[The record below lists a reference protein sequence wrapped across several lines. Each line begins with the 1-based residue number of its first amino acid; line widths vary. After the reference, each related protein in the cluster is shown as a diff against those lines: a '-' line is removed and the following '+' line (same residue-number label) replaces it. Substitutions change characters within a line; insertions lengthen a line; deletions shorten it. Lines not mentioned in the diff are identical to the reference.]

1 MVAPSSRAARRRGG
15 AGDGGGTIVAGRSD
29 DRGGRRTPCARSR
42 ITARPALLQSGSA
55 FGGTGDSSTEAPVEG
70 ARGAIT
76 VSDERYDVVVV
87 GGGPGGSSAATFLCR
102 GGLKVALFERDAF
115 PRFHVGESLMPAAM
129 LLLEQ
134 MGVRREIEAR
144 GFQIKYGAMF
154 FDEEQGLER
163 TFYFLP
169 GQAWP
174 NYSYEVPRAEF
185 DTVLLEHAR
194 RSGAAVFQPASV
206 ESADFDHDGVTVRVS
221 GAGMPPVVRARML
234 VDASGRSSF
243 IATRL
248 GDRFV
253 AVGDAVTFVDP
264 IFSGGVYIALRTG
277 QLAAQAILRA
287 FADGR
292 FEARGFHAYQRQ
304 AERGVAPLFKFIH
317 KYYEPVFFDLFMHPR
332 RLFGMYEAVLNVLSG
347 GSFIRFGVRTRLSLA
362 VLFVIARISTWL
374 SRRAGRPVESRLEW

>member
-55 FGGTGDSSTEAPVEG
+55 FGGTSDGSAEAPGEG

-174 NYSYEVPRAEF
+174 TTRTKFRAPSS
-185 DTVLLEHAR
+185 TPSCWNTRAAR
-194 RSGAAVFQPASV
+194 VRPSSSPPAS
-206 ESADFDHDGVTVRVS
+206 
-221 GAGMPPVVRARML
+221 
-234 VDASGRSSF
+234 
-243 IATRL
+243 
-248 GDRFV
+248 
-253 AVGDAVTFVDP
+253 
-264 IFSGGVYIALRTG
+264 
-277 QLAAQAILRA
+277 
-287 FADGR
+287 
-292 FEARGFHAYQRQ
+292 
-304 AERGVAPLFKFIH
+304 
-317 KYYEPVFFDLFMHPR
+317 
-332 RLFGMYEAVLNVLSG
+332 
-347 GSFIRFGVRTRLSLA
+347 
-362 VLFVIARISTWL
+362 
-374 SRRAGRPVESRLEW
+374 SRPTSIMTA